1 MQLNMFNDSVMK
13 IMINKSK
20 ETVTFAPDER

>member
-1 MQLNMFNDSVMK
+1 MQLNMFNDSVIK

-20 ETVTFAPDER
+20 ETVTFAPDEC